1 MVEVKLNG
9 RFYPAAANFNAVAAY
24 LRYVG
29 RDTIDGLMDIARL
42 SASDCT
48 ALVAACVNEGLR
60 KGGSDE
66 RITPEDVGA
75 APNSLTEVPDAGAA
89 ILRGLSR
96 GASGQAYGNSKE
108 PRPRRRA

>member
-1 MVEVKLNG
+1 MFEVRING
-9 RFYPAAANFNAVAAY
+9 RSCPAEANFNAVAAY

-75 APNSLTEVPDAGAA
+75 APNSLTEVPDAVAA
-89 ILRGLSR
+89 IFKELSP
-96 GASGQAYGNSKE
+96 GVSGQEDDKKKE
-108 PRPRRRA
+108 

>member
-1 MVEVKLNG
+1 MVEVKVNG

-75 APNSLTEVPDAGAA
+75 APNSLTEVPDAVAA
-89 ILRGLSR
+89 IFRELSP
-96 GASGQAYGNSKE
+96 GASGQEDDKKKE
-108 PRPRRRA
+108 